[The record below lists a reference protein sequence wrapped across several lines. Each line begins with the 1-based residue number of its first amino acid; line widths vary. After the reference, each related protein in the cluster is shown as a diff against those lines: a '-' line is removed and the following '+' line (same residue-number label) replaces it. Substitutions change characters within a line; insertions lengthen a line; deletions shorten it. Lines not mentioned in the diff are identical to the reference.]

1 MKSDWPQHQQILLQA
16 LINPECLTNISNS
29 EWELLIRLA
38 RRVKLLGR
46 LALLL
51 QNQGLWNAIPFRIAN
66 QLTSALVQARK
77 FQQLAQWE
85 LNRIIWAM
93 KEFDTSI
100 IALKGIAYRLAEL
113 PYSEVRLSVDLD
125 LLVPKEDLADI
136 ESLLMIK
143 GWKHRPI
150 SAYDEHYYRVW
161 SHEIPPLVHAE
172 RETEVDIHH
181 TLIPLTSRLKID
193 TKLLFDSATT
203 IQNTKVKLLC
213 PADMVIHCALNLF
226 QNNEIANDL
235 RDLLDLHDLMI
246 FFSNKD
252 PDFWLQLTDRANQLK
267 LGRIL
272 FYGFHFSRHIFKTP
286 IPEDI
291 IARLHSKPGKLKLWS
306 MHRLVPLALFPQHP
320 DKPKKS
326 ESLARAL
333 LYLRSHM
340 IRMPLY
346 ILLPHLAYKTARNV
360 FTIKQNKGSRQQ

>member
-1 MKSDWPQHQQILLQA
+1 MKSDLPQHHQILLQA
-16 LINPECLTNISNS
+16 LINPQYLVNFSNT

-51 QNQGLWNAIPFRIAN
+51 QSQGLWNTVPLRIEN

-85 LNRIIWAM
+85 LDRVMWAL
-93 KEFDTSI
+93 KDFDTSI
-100 IALKGIAYRLAEL
+100 IVLKGIAYRLAEL

-125 LLVPKEDLADI
+125 LLAPKEDLADI

-161 SHEIPPLVHAE
+161 SHEIPPLVHTE

-181 TLIPLTSRLKID
+181 TLTPLTSGLKID
-193 TKLLFDSATT
+193 LGLLFDSATAV
-203 IQNTKVKLLC
+203 QNTKIRLLC

-252 PDFWLQLTDRANQLK
+252 PGFWLQLTDRANQLK
-267 LGRIL
+267 LGRAV
-272 FYGFHFSRHIFKTP
+272 FYGLHFSQHIFKTP

-291 IARLHSKPGKLKLWS
+291 IAHLHSKPSKLKLWS
-306 MHRLVPLALFPQHP
+306 MRKLVPLALFPQHP

-326 ESLARAL
+326 EALARL
-333 LYLRSHM
+333 ILYLRSHI

-346 ILLPHLAYKTARNV
+346 ILLPHLMYKTVRNF
-360 FTIKQNKGSRQQ
+360 FTRKQHKGNRKQ